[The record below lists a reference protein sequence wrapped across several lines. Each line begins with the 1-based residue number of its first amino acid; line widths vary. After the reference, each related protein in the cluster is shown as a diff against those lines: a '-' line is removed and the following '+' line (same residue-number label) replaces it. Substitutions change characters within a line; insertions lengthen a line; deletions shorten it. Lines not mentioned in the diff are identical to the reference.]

1 MLWED
6 WLTTIAP
13 ILSLTVNQAGIILGL
28 LFSVVFAL
36 LGGLITQ
43 KNVTISMGI
52 PALMGLLIFTYAAWL
67 PYFTGSA
74 IALIVALLVA
84 RELSG

>member
-6 WLTTIAP
+6 WLTAIAP
-13 ILSLTVNQAGIILGL
+13 ILSLTVNQAGIVLGL
-28 LFSVVFAL
+28 LFTVVFAL

>member
-43 KNVTISMGI
+43 RNVTISMGI
-52 PALMGLLIFTYAAWL
+52 PALLGLLIFTYAAWL